1 MAQTRGSH
9 AVGWGAGFLAGVG
22 AGIVA
27 AVACYVLAVVTH
39 TIIPPARPTVASAFV
54 AGVLGGLVYAAWS
67 RVVSRP
73 ALALWITTLV
83 LATAISAAIATL
95 PFPATRLQ
103 LPIPILGLVVP
114 LQQLAALVGLGR
126 FGTARFPAQ
135 YLPATITMHYLT
147 AVSVSLLVPWWSGRR
162 RA

>member
-27 AVACYVLAVVTH
+27 AVACYVLALVTH
-39 TIIPPARPTVASAFV
+39 TSIPPARPTVASAFV
-54 AGVLGGLVYAAWS
+54 AGVLGGLVYAAWG

-73 ALALWITTLV
+73 VLALWITTLA
-83 LATAISAAIATL
+83 LATVISAAIATL

-103 LPIPILGLVVP
+103 LPIPILGLVIP
-114 LQQLAALVGLGR
+114 LQQLAALVGLGQ
-126 FGTARFPAQ
+126 FGKGHFPTQ
-135 YLPATITMHYLT
+135 FLPATITMHYLT
-147 AVSVSLLVPWWSGRR
+147 AVSVSLLVPWWAGRR